1 MSLRGIFGSDRPAPL
16 PPAVAGPTAPV
27 VPVAPTPID
36 PAVSFSGGNQ
46 RSSSA
51 AAYGSTLLTGPQGLS
66 EKANTAKK
74 SLLGQ

>member
-1 MSLRGIFGSDRPAPL
+1 MSLRGMFGSDRPAPL
-16 PPAVAGPTAPV
+16 PPTVNPV
-27 VPVAPTPID
+27 VPVAPTPVD

-46 RSSSA
+46 RSGAA